1 MHEHVHAWALWPSKK
16 WSPLAKKPEAR
27 HDMRLM
33 AKEHRYEPDPRRTD
47 EVYDLIEVNP
57 LAPGL
62 PGEVVVADT
71 ADELLDFICRD
82 LCQHALRVVQQHG
95 DFQLALSGG
104 STPLP
109 FYTRLMYD
117 PDCRVLPWR
126 RTHLW
131 MVDERC
137 VERGHEQANYNAI
150 EETIVMHAD
159 IPLEQ
164 AHPIDAMSKTGD
176 EDYEEEIREAFG
188 WREEPA
194 ERRLDYVLLGMGADG
209 HTASLF
215 PHTTAL
221 AERERW
227 VRFNSC
233 LDATPSDRV
242 TMTYPFINAAR
253 FVAIMVTGSKKAAM
267 LQRVASGEDSIEE
280 LPILGIQPV
289 DGVLK
294 WYLDKDAC
302 SAFVPPEPLADD

>member
-1 MHEHVHAWALWPSKK
+1 
-16 WSPLAKKPEAR
+16 
-27 HDMRLM
+27 MRLM
-33 AKEHRYEPDPRRTD
+33 AKEHRYQPDPRRTGK
-47 EVYDLIEVNP
+47 VYDLIEAHP

-71 ADELLDFICRD
+71 VDELMDFISRD
-82 LCQHALRVVQQHG
+82 LCRHAVQMVQDHG

-137 VERGHEQANYNAI
+137 VERGHEDANYTAI

-159 IPLEQ
+159 IPEEQ
-164 AHPIDAMSKTGD
+164 AHPIDALSKTGD
-176 EDYEEEIREAFG
+176 EEYEEEIREAFQ
-188 WREEPA
+188 WREES
-194 ERRLDYVLLGMGADG
+194 ERRLDYVLLGMGPDG

-221 AERERW
+221 AETKRR

-242 TMTYPFINAAR
+242 TMTYPLLNAAR
-253 FVAIMVTGSKKAAM
+253 FVAIMVTGTEKAAM

-289 DGVLK
+289 DGILK
-294 WYLDKDAC
+294 WYLDRDAC
-302 SAFVPPEPLADD
+302 SAFASQEPPESLDDD